1 MQLLLVGFLCL
12 QKLCCTDSFIDV
24 NLGVLLGGGELPR
37 YCWHLG
43 CILPRAP
50 AISLRTGRH
59 NLVYNNTFRGCDRAV
74 SLDNRGLTWQ
84 KQYCQANGTF
94 QHQLAA
100 LHYRQP
106 PWSTHYPP
114 CEHSNLSSCIPG
126 GIAAIMDHL
135 PCSPVGNVVANN
147 TACPPAGGAA
157 SASFPNI
164 SAWPAGWGN
173 QVARN
178 AIATAEDLGVA
189 AC

>member
-1 MQLLLVGFLCL
+1 MQLLLVGFLRL

-114 CEHSNLSSCIPG
+114 CEHSNLTSCIPG

-178 AIATAEDLGVA
+178 AIATAADLGVA

>member
-1 MQLLLVGFLCL
+1 M
-12 QKLCCTDSFIDV
+12 
-24 NLGVLLGGGELPR
+24 
-37 YCWHLG
+37 
-43 CILPRAP
+43 P

-135 PCSPVGNVVANN
+135 PCSPVGNVVVNN

-178 AIATAEDLGVA
+178 AIATAADLGVA